1 MTDEPRKVFSARV
14 PAWLLREV
22 SASYGN
28 VSEFTERAL
37 RTQLQLDRQTAA
49 IERLVGDGDTEKGRR
64 ILDEM
69 ERQPGYA
76 EMEARWTREEEE
88 AKRELVRQTAR
99 RRRPKKS

>member
-1 MTDEPRKVFSARV
+1 MTEGGPRKVFSARV

-37 RTQLQLDRQTAA
+37 ITQLQLDRQEAA
-49 IERLVGDGDTEKGRR
+49 IETLAGDGDRDRGRR
-64 ILDEM
+64 LLDDL

-76 EMEARWTREEEE
+76 ALEEGWRREEQRAE
-88 AKRELVRQTAR
+88 RDLAR
-99 RRRPKKS
+99 RRRRKAT

>member
-1 MTDEPRKVFSARV
+1 MTDDGPRKVFSARV

-37 RTQLQLDRQTAA
+37 ITQLQLDRQEAA
-49 IERLVGDGDTEKGRR
+49 IETLAGDGDRDRGRR
-64 ILDEM
+64 LLDDV

-76 EMEARWTREEEE
+76 ALEEGWRREEQHAE
-88 AKRELVRQTAR
+88 RDLAR
-99 RRRPKKS
+99 RRRRKPT